1 MVLIS
6 REVLKALEPESFK
19 FYALYFTINT
29 RRRNIKNGYYTT
41 YVLPLQKSNKI
52 AFYIFFAIDISVFL
66 KIFMVNRDM
75 HILFDFNRVF
85 FKRYSFNLNIQINL
99 KRTGL

>member
-1 MVLIS
+1 MDI
-6 REVLKALEPESFK
+6 
-19 FYALYFTINT
+19 IWM
-29 RRRNIKNGYYTT
+29 
-41 YVLPLQKSNKI
+41 YVLPLQKSNKNRK
-52 AFYIFFAIDISVFL
+52 FYIFFTIDTSVFL

-85 FKRYSFNLNIQINL
+85 FKCYSFNLNIQINL

>member
-1 MVLIS
+1 MDI
-6 REVLKALEPESFK
+6 
-19 FYALYFTINT
+19 IWM
-29 RRRNIKNGYYTT
+29 
-41 YVLPLQKSNKI
+41 YVLPLQKSNKNCK
-52 AFYIFFAIDISVFL
+52 FYIFFTIDTSVFL

>member
-6 REVLKALEPESFK
+6 REVLKTLEPESFK

-29 RRRNIKNGYYTT
+29 RRRNIKNGYYTM

>member
-29 RRRNIKNGYYTT
+29 RRRNIKNGYYTM
-41 YVLPLQKSNKI
+41 YVLQKSNKI